1 MPLFGHPI
9 SRQMED
15 WWRKHADIHDDPDWI
30 EWLSVFKGLLDKKFV
45 EWSEEHSNTVDGI
58 KLFGMSGTG
67 GCVRK
72 ASLKLLGFK
81 PERESGS
88 SYFTFWLGHAVEIAA
103 LATLQM
109 VGYPLLDTQ
118 KKLILETDLNGA
130 VTPIMKSASDGIIKI
145 LGVETPVSVKSA
157 GYKMSG
163 QVKGKWIRRGF
174 AEYPFAGV
182 RSVNQSAYVQLQAEM
197 LAGGY
202 QQGLILIASKDIVK
216 AFENDEY
223 LGKKGNGSL
232 TFYTEIVKP
241 ESEIIE
247 PVVEAFSEAFLS
259 VQNGKAYKALYPEK
273 NTYKY
278 VELKKAHYIPS
289 NIWGGPNK
297 ELTGTFNP
305 CGGCDLR
312 KACADAV

>member
-1 MPLFGHPI
+1 MALWGHPI
-9 SRQMED
+9 ARQMED
-15 WWRKHADIHDDPDWI
+15 WWKKHADIHDDPQWL
-30 EWLSVFKGLLDKKFV
+30 EWLSVFKVLLDKKFI
-45 EWSEEHSNTVDGI
+45 EWSEEHDNSHDGQ

-72 ASLKLLGFK
+72 ASLKLLGYK
-81 PERESGS
+81 PERDSGS
-88 SYFTFWLGHAVEIAA
+88 TYFTFWLGHAVEIAA
-103 LATLQM
+103 LATLQL

-118 KKLILETDLNGA
+118 KKLVLESELNGK
-130 VTPIMKSASDGIIKI
+130 VEPVMRSASDGIISI
-145 LGVETPVSVKSA
+145 LGKPTPVSVKSA
-157 GYKMSG
+157 AYKMSG
-163 QVKGKWIRRGF
+163 QMKGKWIRRGF

-182 RSVNQSAYVQLQAEM
+182 RSSNQSAYVQLQMEM
-197 LAGGY
+197 YAGGY

-241 ESEIIE
+241 ETEITE
-247 PVVEAFSEAFLS
+247 PVIKEFTEALS
-259 VQNGKAYKALYPEK
+259 NVRNGKAHPALYLQK
-273 NTYKY
+273 DTYKY
-278 VELKKAHYIPS
+278 IELQKAHYTPS

-305 CGGCDLR
+305 CGGCELR
-312 KACADAV
+312 EACRSAV